1 MKWFHSIVHIYAL
14 CTLHLAQWT
23 TLIIIFIIFIMR
35 GQLRWALCLSG
46 NSTLCFAV
54 VIVIAA
60 IVFILYKPS
69 PSHTF
74 HTRHAVQSAIADLLV

>member
-1 MKWFHSIVHIYAL
+1 MYLAP
-14 CTLHLAQWT
+14 CTVDYIDYYFYHFYNAWPVKMGLVPFWQFYFVFCCH
-23 TLIIIFIIFIMR
+23 
-35 GQLRWALCLSG
+35 CH
-46 NSTLCFAV
+46 
-54 VIVIAA
+54 AA